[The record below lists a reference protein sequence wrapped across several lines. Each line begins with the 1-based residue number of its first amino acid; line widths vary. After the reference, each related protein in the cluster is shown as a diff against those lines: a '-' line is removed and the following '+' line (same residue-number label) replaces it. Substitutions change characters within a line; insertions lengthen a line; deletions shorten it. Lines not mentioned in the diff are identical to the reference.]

1 VLPLGAVG
9 ALDLRVPPA
18 LHPTIFS
25 QFGNLAFFGLLVL
38 NIGFALWLDLSR
50 RIRQ

>member
-1 VLPLGAVG
+1 
-9 ALDLRVPPA
+9 LR
-18 LHPTIFS
+18 PTIFS

-38 NIGFALWLDLSR
+38 NIGVALWLDLSR